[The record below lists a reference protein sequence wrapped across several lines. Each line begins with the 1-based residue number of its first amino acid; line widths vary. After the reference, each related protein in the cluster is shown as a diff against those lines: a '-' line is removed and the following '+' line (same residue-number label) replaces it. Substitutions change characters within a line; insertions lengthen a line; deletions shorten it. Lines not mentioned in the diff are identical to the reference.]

1 MACGQSKAW
10 TVPSDLIS
18 DKQLAS
24 KVQFIPRPNKVIK
37 MFVTETQW
45 GMLGGKKEKKK
56 AEMTLRALPVS
67 GQGYSAIT
75 VISDK

>member
-10 TVPSDLIS
+10 TVPSDLVS

-37 MFVTETQW
+37 MFVTETQ
-45 GMLGGKKEKKK
+45 
-56 AEMTLRALPVS
+56 
-67 GQGYSAIT
+67 
-75 VISDK
+75 